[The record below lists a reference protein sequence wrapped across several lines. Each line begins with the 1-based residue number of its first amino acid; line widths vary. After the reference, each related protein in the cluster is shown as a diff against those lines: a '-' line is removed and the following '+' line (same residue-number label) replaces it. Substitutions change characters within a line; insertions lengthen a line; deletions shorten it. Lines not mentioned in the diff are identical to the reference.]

1 MLIGRPL
8 CEDDAMHV
16 TSGQGL
22 EINPSG
28 EDSGDI
34 TQVAGIGEYDPI
46 EQWPTQVAVLY
57 RIILHHAFECCIS
70 LQETGTTD
78 EIEDFISEHDWVSI
92 AIAAVKTMGTMWPKR

>member
-8 CEDDAMHV
+8 SEDDAMHV

-34 TQVAGIGEYDPI
+34 TQVAGIEEYDPI
-46 EQWPTQVAVLY
+46 EQCPIEQWLYCIVSYCIMLLNVAFHY
-57 RIILHHAFECCIS
+57 RRLAPQTKLKTLFPS
-70 LQETGTTD
+70 MTG
-78 EIEDFISEHDWVSI
+78 
-92 AIAAVKTMGTMWPKR
+92 

>member
-8 CEDDAMHV
+8 SEDDAMHV

-57 RIILHHAFECCIS
+57 CTVLYCIVWYHVCGMAYVLALHC
-70 LQETGTTD
+70 TTKNMPPLCH
-78 EIEDFISEHDWVSI
+78 SNTCH
-92 AIAAVKTMGTMWPKR
+92 